1 MGREKERVFLLS
13 SRAVL
18 STRTVHTPY
27 WANNNVHRLMIPA
40 FLEWLEM
47 NNYRP
52 KFDKLFGA
60 SELFDRRKENA
71 LEIGDF

>member
-1 MGREKERVFLLS
+1 
-13 SRAVL
+13 
-18 STRTVHTPY
+18 
-27 WANNNVHRLMIPA
+27 MIPA

-60 SELFDRRKENA
+60 PELFDRRKENA